1 MVCTGPGNLGGKPT
15 DASMI
20 LPSKPYKKMAN
31 SVRLKFGH
39 RFGFK
44 IFFATIFKG

>member
-20 LPSKPYKKMAN
+20 LPSKPYKEMAN
-31 SVRLKFGH
+31 STRQKMSH
-39 RFGFK
+39 RFAFK